1 MNSESNQLAL
11 YGLKYNPFLPFVPVE
26 NLWCLPGAPAFL
38 LRLKGLI
45 RSGGFG
51 LITGEVGEG
60 KSKLLQWLAYQLED
74 SSDAVVRVME
84 RPQSGLSDFYRELGD
99 LFDVN
104 LSPANRYGGFKA
116 LRERWQEYI
125 KRTLI
130 RPVVLIDEA
139 QEVQTICLN
148 ELRLL
153 GSAKFDSE
161 HLMTVILCGD
171 TRLPERFRRRDL
183 MPLGSRMRVRLQLS
197 ALSVKELKRY
207 LEHMLENAG
216 APHLMSPALKETLC
230 EHAAG
235 NLRTLTMMSA
245 EMLTLGMER
254 EDRLLDVDLF
264 LQAYSRAS

>member
-1 MNSESNQLAL
+1 MTSDPTQLAL
-11 YGLKYNPFLPFVPVE
+11 YGLKYNPFLPYVPVDDF
-26 NLWCLPGAPAFL
+26 WCPPGAPAFL

-51 LITGEVGEG
+51 LIHGEVGQG
-60 KSKLLQWLAYQLED
+60 KSKLLQWIAYQLED

-84 RPQSGLSDFYRELGD
+84 RPKSGLSDFYRELGE

-116 LRERWQEYI
+116 LRERWRDHI

-139 QEVQTICLN
+139 QEVQTACLN

-153 GSAKFDSE
+153 GSARFDSE

-171 TRLPERFRRRDL
+171 VRLPERFRRRDL
-183 MPLGSRMRVRLQLS
+183 MPLGSRIRIRLTLPPLS
-197 ALSVKELKRY
+197 SMELKSY
-207 LEHMLENAG
+207 LEHMLKSAG
-216 APHLMSPALKETLC
+216 APQLMSEALKTTLC

-235 NLRTLTMMSA
+235 NLRVLTTMSA
-245 EMLTLGMER
+245 EMLAQGMER
-254 EDRLLDVDLF
+254 EDRVLDVDLF
-264 LQAYSRAS
+264 AQTYTRTG